1 MQFLEAETQKCN
13 YLFGSFKRK
22 DTRVP
27 FCFDFQHLESRIFL
41 PQQMLKLK
49 IKWDKSIFPH
59 LKKMS
64 ERIIRFY
71 FYFGAMCNDM
81 VWHAHRSHTKQSLID
96 GKTFQNATRLM
107 FFVQVANELYFS
119 VKMRDHFLPHVCILQ
134 QQLLALSVHPSVLLR
149 LVISSCIILTKQP
162 KKIETIDKPLI
173 TPVSFGTW
181 IYHHYSGC
189 YNPGSIV
196 QCFFLVIVRIMI
208 LITQIRVLG

>member
-1 MQFLEAETQKCN
+1 MVQYSQIQKKCN
-13 YLFGSFKRK
+13 FGKLKHKNAIS
-22 DTRVP
+22 TI
-27 FCFDFQHLESRIFL
+27 HLEVKAERQSLLVSHFALIFSIQKSRISL
-41 PQQMLKLK
+41 PQQMLK
-49 IKWDKSIFPH
+49 IKRN
-59 LKKMS
+59 S
-64 ERIIRFY
+64 ERSIQIY
-71 FYFGAMCNDM
+71 SYFGAMCDDM

-119 VKMRDHFLPHVCILQ
+119 VKMRDHFLPHVCILQQ

-196 QCFFLVIVRIMI
+196 QCFFLVIVGYDINI
-208 LITQIRVLG
+208 I

>member
-1 MQFLEAETQKCN
+1 MVQYSQIQKKCN
-13 YLFGSFKRK
+13 FGKLKHKNAISTTYLEVKAERYSLLVSHFALIFSIQK
-22 DTRVP
+22 
-27 FCFDFQHLESRIFL
+27 SRISL
-41 PQQMLKLK
+41 PQQMLK
-49 IKWDKSIFPH
+49 IKRN
-59 LKKMS
+59 S
-64 ERIIRFY
+64 ERSIQIY
-71 FYFGAMCNDM
+71 FYFGAMCDDM

-119 VKMRDHFLPHVCILQ
+119 VKMRDHFLPHVCILQQ

-196 QCFFLVIVRIMI
+196 QCFFLVIVGSW
-208 LITQIRVLG
+208 L